1 MADPNANASDQPH
14 LSVPPQPPLKAS
26 PNKRNHTATH
36 YSAIAQQLAE
46 EQRKG
51 HRLSMDGKIVVI
63 DYETM
68 MNDHVPSPEHEPD
81 DMDFQS
87 SFKFKFNFKSK
98 VASESKFYEPFA
110 NAINNGW
117 LKGTNFKVI
126 VTSATPDPSDPS
138 KQRVD
143 LAIYTVDSAPVDGDP
158 ANWSAIELSI
168 EVKLEEV
175 SDDPFD
181 EDAVTFQPSST
192 ERKNNLGQVLSYS
205 SLLFEH
211 QQRTHQFTLVILG
224 QCARIVRWD
233 RAGALVSEKF
243 NYVEQPWMLGRFLW
257 RFARMSAAQ
266 RGHDT
271 TATRVLTTSDEYRLM
286 RERADV
292 PQKNAEGF
300 VINEHA
306 RLLFKE
312 SVRNSSAQWWKL
324 RVDDSTDPRFFLVGE
339 PHFQA
344 SGLSG
349 RATRGYVAVDLADPR
364 GALVFL
370 KDAWRVAHAGIE
382 REGNILRY
390 LNEKAVNRVPTLV
403 CHGDVRARK
412 DERAGEDDVDVE
424 DGHID
429 EDDEDHMETDSED
442 EGTGVNDEEPRGRI
456 QQTISQKYWTAR
468 ETGAHCPMKTH
479 RHYRVVVRE
488 VGLPMSHFKNAKEL
502 VYLLARGISAHDQ
515 AYQAGILHRDISAG
529 NVLIQVKEVVKDGKL
544 VRFRDVLLTDWEL
557 SKRLDQSD
565 TEPRQPD
572 RTGTWQFMSANAL
585 SNPWRVITVE
595 DEMESF
601 FHLLLFYAIRYLPHN
616 CKDVGMFMEEYFDGF
631 TKENGQ
637 YFCGLA
643 KWAAVKG
650 GSITLPNQAVQLTF
664 YLPAEPRDENNP
676 GPSSAPLNDGNAP
689 LPADRSSAAERK
701 PHPINVVFDC
711 MLEWLHAQYSLI
723 NEKMNPTAGPH
734 AAAPP
739 PPDHEEQVEEGPT
752 EEEMWFVDEYNVDF
766 NDPARKKGTVY
777 SERAKLEE
785 LAANLKEH
793 KHVVSLFGRV
803 WSGKAL
809 DSELGRWPLNDKV
822 PDQLRADFRPDKDPE
837 LGPALGSK
845 RASLH
850 DGRAAASEVPQPA
863 KRRSTRNSHLG

>member
-1 MADPNANASDQPH
+1 
-14 LSVPPQPPLKAS
+14 
-26 PNKRNHTATH
+26 
-36 YSAIAQQLAE
+36 
-46 EQRKG
+46 
-51 HRLSMDGKIVVI
+51 MDGKIVVI

-68 MNDHVPSPEHEPD
+68 MNDHVPSPEHEPCD
-81 DMDFQS
+81 ADFQS

-98 VASESKFYEPFA
+98 AASESKFYEHFA
-110 NAINNGW
+110 KAINNGW
-117 LKGTNFKVI
+117 LKGTNFKVV
-126 VTSATPDPSDPS
+126 VTSATPDPSDPT

-143 LAIYTVDSAPVDGDP
+143 LVIYTLDSAPGDGDP

-168 EVKLEEV
+168 EVKLEDV

-181 EDAVTFQPSST
+181 ENAVTFQPSST

-205 SLLFEH
+205 SILFENR
-211 QQRTHQFTLVILG
+211 QRTHQFSLVILG

-300 VINEHA
+300 VVNEHA

-324 RVDDSTDPRFFLVGE
+324 RIDDSAGPRFFLVGE

-344 SGLSG
+344 SGLPG

-390 LNEKAVNRVPTLV
+390 LNEKAVSRVPTLV
-403 CHGDVRARK
+403 CHGDVRMRK
-412 DERAGEDDVDVE
+412 DERAGEDEADIEDDHIEDEEDDVE
-424 DGHID
+424 T
-429 EDDEDHMETDSED
+429 ESED
-442 EGTGVNDEEPRGRI
+442 EGKSVNDEERPCGRR
-456 QQTISQKYWTAR
+456 QQTVSQKYWTAR
-468 ETGAHCPMKTH
+468 ETGAQCPMKIH
-479 RHYRVVVRE
+479 RHYRIVVRE

-529 NVLIQVKEVVKDGKL
+529 NVLIQIKEVVKDGKL
-544 VRFRDVLLTDWEL
+544 VRTRDVLLTDWEL

-565 TEPRQPD
+565 AEPRQPD

-585 SNPWRVITVE
+585 SNPWRVIGVE

-631 TKENGQ
+631 TKENGK

-643 KWAAVKG
+643 KLAAVKG
-650 GSITLPNQAVQLTF
+650 GSITLPNQAVQLVF
-664 YLPAEPRDENNP
+664 YLPAEAQDENNP
-676 GPSSAPLNDGNAP
+676 GSSPSNAPSAPG
-689 LPADRSSAAERK
+689 RSSDADRK
-701 PHPINVVFDC
+701 PHPINVVLDC

-723 NEKMNPTAGPH
+723 NEQQDPTAGPL
-734 AAAPP
+734 AGAPP
-739 PPDHEEQVEEGPT
+739 PPEEQAEEAPT
-752 EEEMWFVDEYNVDF
+752 EEEMWFIDEYDVDF
-766 NDPARKKGTVY
+766 TDPARKKGTVY

-793 KHVVSLFGRV
+793 RHVVSLFGRV

-809 DSELGRWPLNDKV
+809 DAELGAWPRDDKV
-822 PDQLRADFRPDKDPE
+822 PDQLRPDFRPDRDPE
-837 LGPALGSK
+837 HGPALGSK

-850 DGRAAASEVPQPA
+850 GGRDAASEVPPPT
-863 KRRSTRNSHLG
+863 KRRSTRNSHVG